1 MTLVTKFCKR
11 CGKIMWNVP
20 PSKKYC
26 DACFKEKRKQS
37 KKAEREYTKKPKQMK
52 KYTASKFKPIGQ
64 CVREAEKLHMSYG
77 KYVSLGMDKVVLEE
91 L

>member
-1 MTLVTKFCKR
+1 MTLVTKFCKG
-11 CGKIMWNVP
+11 CGKIMWNVS

-26 DACFKEKRKQS
+26 DTCSEKVKKEKKKKQRQN
-37 KKAEREYTKKPKQMK
+37 AKKPKQRK

-77 KYVSLGMDKVVLEE
+77 KYVSLGLDKVVIE
-91 L
+91 